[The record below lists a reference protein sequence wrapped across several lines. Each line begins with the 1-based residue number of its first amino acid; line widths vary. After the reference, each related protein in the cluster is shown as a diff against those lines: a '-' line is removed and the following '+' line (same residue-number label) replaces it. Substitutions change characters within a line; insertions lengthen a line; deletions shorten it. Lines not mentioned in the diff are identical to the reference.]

1 MKFKTSLLALT
12 LLLPLGI
19 SAAPHWEGGED
30 EPCRPPQHGKLLEG
44 DRLPRFLLPLNLT
57 EKQRTDI
64 TALLKTQREA
74 FKEKMA
80 AGKKAHGELR
90 RLAFSAD
97 YSEEKAKALVEQ
109 NAKLLEEG
117 AIAKSKLDHSIFLLL
132 TPEQQAQLVKSIE
145 QHEAKC
151 ADDPKQD

>member
-12 LLLPLGI
+12 LLLPL
-19 SAAPHWEGGED
+19 SVFASPNEGGED
-30 EPCRPPQHGKLLEG
+30 EPCHPPHHGRMQEG

-64 TALLKTQREA
+64 TELLKTQREA
-74 FKEKMA
+74 IKEKMKV
-80 AGKKAHGELR
+80 GKKAHGELR

-132 TPEQQAQLVKSIE
+132 TPEQQAQLLKGIE

-151 ADDPKQD
+151 ADDPKQE